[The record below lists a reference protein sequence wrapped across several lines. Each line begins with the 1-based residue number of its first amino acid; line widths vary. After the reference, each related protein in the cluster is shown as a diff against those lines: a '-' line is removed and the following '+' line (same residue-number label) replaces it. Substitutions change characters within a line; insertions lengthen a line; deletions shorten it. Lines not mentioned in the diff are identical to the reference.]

1 MDYVLLTYAII
12 FGILL
17 LYLLTLWYRLRQS
30 AAETKR
36 YKRY

>member
-1 MDYVLLTYAII
+1 MDYVLLTYIII

-30 AAETKR
+30 AAETKQH
-36 YKRY
+36 KRY